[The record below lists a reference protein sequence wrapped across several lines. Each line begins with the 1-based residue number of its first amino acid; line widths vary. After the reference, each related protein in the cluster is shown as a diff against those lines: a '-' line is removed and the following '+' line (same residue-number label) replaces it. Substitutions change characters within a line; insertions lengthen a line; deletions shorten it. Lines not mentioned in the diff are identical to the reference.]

1 MQFRKSISLAGM
13 VLSGAALSISQAQEP
28 PKTNIILIVTDDQGF
43 DLGCYGNTR
52 IKTPALDE
60 LASEGVLFN
69 RAYCTSASSSASRT
83 VILTGLYNH
92 ANGHYGHSH
101 VQNHFRTFE
110 SVVSL
115 PRIMSDNG
123 YRTAHI
129 GKWHLAP
136 DEVYPFQQKIASDAR
151 NTVEMAEKSA
161 RFIGESDKP
170 FFLYFCPYDSHDEGK
185 HFENLPYKPDTHG
198 NDRVYPGV
206 TEVKYHPDSV
216 LIPPFLP
223 DRPEIRAWLAQY
235 YQSIS
240 RLDQGV
246 GRLMQFL
253 KDNKLWDNTII
264 VFASDNGINLT
275 GGKTNTYEPGI
286 GVPFIIRSP
295 YAPAKGVA
303 TKALVNYAD
312 ITPTILDMA
321 GLLPKDNRLP
331 DSYFDPN
338 IIPWED
344 APQRKVL
351 QGRSLVPVLN
361 NPNVTGW
368 DTTYASHTFH
378 GLDNYYPMRVVITR
392 RYKLIVNLEH
402 ELPYPVVNDAMEAAF
417 KRNPNETYGAHR
429 VGEYIY
435 RPLYELFDLE
445 KDPYETKNLAYLPEF
460 AGVRD
465 ELVKKIRSFQKNT
478 NDPFIVKWK
487 LYDAGIRK

>member
-1 MQFRKSISLAGM
+1 MNINTSIGLAGM
-13 VLSGAALSISQAQEP
+13 MMATASFNNLQAQEAKKP
-28 PKTNIILIVTDDQGF
+28 NVILIVTDDQGF
-43 DLGCYGNTR
+43 DLGCYGNR
-52 IKTPALDE
+52 AIKTPALDQ
-60 LASEGVLFN
+60 LASEGVLFK
-69 RAYCTSASSSASRT
+69 RAYCTSASSSASRS

-101 VQNHFRTFE
+101 MQNHFRTFE
-110 SVVSL
+110 EVVSL
-115 PRIMSDNG
+115 PRMLADNG

-136 DEVYPFQQKIASDAR
+136 NEVYPFHQMIASDVR

-161 RFIGESDKP
+161 RFISESDKP
-170 FFLYFCPYDSHDEGK
+170 FFLYFCPYDCHDEGRD
-185 HFENLPYKPDTHG
+185 FESLPYKPDTHG

-216 LIPPFLP
+216 QVPPFLP

-246 GRLMQFL
+246 GKLIKYL
-253 KDNKLWDNTII
+253 KDNKLWDHTII

-295 YAPAKGVA
+295 FAPAKGV
-303 TKALVNYAD
+303 TTTALVNYAD

-338 IIPWED
+338 TIPWED

-351 QGRSLVPVLN
+351 QGRSLVPILN
-361 NPNVTGW
+361 NPAVPGW
-368 DTTYASHTFH
+368 DTIYASHTFH

-402 ELPYPVVNDAMEAAF
+402 ELPYPSFNDTLAAVY
-417 KRNPNETYGAHR
+417 KRNPNQSYGAHR

-435 RPLYELFDLE
+435 RPFFELFDLE
-445 KDPYETKNLAYLPEF
+445 NDPYESKNLAYLPEF
-460 AGVRD
+460 AEVRG